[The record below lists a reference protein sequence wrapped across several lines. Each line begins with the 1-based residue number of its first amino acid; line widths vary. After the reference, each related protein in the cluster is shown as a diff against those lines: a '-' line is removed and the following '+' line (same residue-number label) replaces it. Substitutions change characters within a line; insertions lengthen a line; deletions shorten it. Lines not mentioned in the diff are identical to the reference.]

1 MTGTFY
7 LEFAFYLFTVVV
19 SFVLVGLMMH
29 AMLKRKT
36 IKKRYIFL
44 LIGYIVMTQLGIGLP
59 IFLSFQSGNF
69 NLNNELVGKEF
80 VAIDENEQISML
92 QFLDDKTVT
101 ITLNDGS
108 VIEDEYR
115 LTGNDRFY
123 ISQSLDG
130 QNNNGKIEN
139 GWNHLKITITRSS
152 GILNFEESK

>member
-1 MTGTFY
+1 MISAFY
-7 LEFAFYLFTVVV
+7 IEFAFYLFTVVV
-19 SFVLVGLMMH
+19 SMVLVGLMMR
-29 AMLKRKT
+29 AMLKNQT

-59 IFLSFQSGNF
+59 IFLNYQRGDFD
-69 NLNNELVGKEF
+69 LNNELVGKEF
-80 VAIDENEQISML
+80 VATDEDEQISML

-139 GWNHLKITITRSS
+139 GWKHLKITITRPS
-152 GILNFEESK
+152 GILNFEETK